1 MTVEVTEVVLDA
13 VRGRSAKLVVPAD
26 PRGGVV
32 LVPDV
37 AWAASKALTDA
48 LVESLTASGYAS
60 IALAPPSPDAL
71 AADRLTDD
79 EALALR
85 GNAIVEDLTGLAGVV
100 LGVGVGALVAADLA
114 MSGQVHGG
122 VLCGVDPLL
131 DSTLSVAWDEPT
143 ASFALA
149 DRVVAG
155 EQGAVETARDLLAG
169 LAGRRA
175 PAPLLVVAD
184 LESLPHL
191 DSQWCADP
199 TLAHEVLA
207 IAADGDL
214 AGLADSTAWN
224 TRKLAARVVRWL
236 DELPVRRLADQPRV
250 DGLLHPP
257 AAAPAD
263 ERGKVFIS
271 YTHRG
276 EAPQRAQQIAR
287 LLDAAG
293 VRNFLDR
300 NDLGVGDI
308 YGIIDRSLRQDCAG
322 GVLVATEGLQFS
334 DFVRHEELPRLLT
347 AARRQDKALEVANDL
362 KTIPEGK
369 TEPTL
374 DPDGPDRVMGLP
386 KGTLRKLTHFDFD
399 QPDDERGFL
408 RGWLKRK
415 LGHLQGEP
423 VEIDIQSYVQ
433 DDVDHNWR
441 SDLRIRTPLHLER
454 DVAATPLPNPAMTAL
469 ATAFPLVSDALHA
482 AAPSRVTITGGGHA
496 PVGLALGGVLVAT
509 KIKCPV
515 FVEDDRRQLWGPL
528 PDPDPGTSTMSA
540 SELPASAVRRLDAQ
554 AKRIA
559 AYVEISQ
566 RPNTLFEEFVG
577 GLDTPIAGALK
588 LQRVG
593 LRRVEPAEG
602 VRLADS
608 IAAEIRNFA
617 DQRGAHEIVLCGSFN
632 FPMAVMIGRLL
643 NTFGVVAYDLTKV
656 VETAADGRKQVLD
669 CWYHRVLDLSPDD
682 NQVAA
687 ANADPVPTDRPSTF
701 G

>member
-13 VRGRSAKLVVPAD
+13 VRGRSAELVVPAD

-308 YGIIDRSLRQDCAG
+308 YGIIDRSLRLDCAG

-334 DFVRHEELPRLLT
+334 DFVRNEELPRLLT

-362 KTIPEGK
+362 KAVPEGK
-369 TEPTL
+369 TELTL

-454 DVAATPLPNPAMTAL
+454 DVAAAPLPNPAMTAL

-528 PDPDPGTSTMSA
+528 RDPDPGTSTMSA
-540 SELPASAVRRLDAQ
+540 SELPASAVRHLDAQ

-588 LQRVG
+588 LQREG
-593 LRRVEPAEG
+593 PPRVEPAEG
-602 VRLADS
+602 VRLTDS
-608 IAAEIRNFA
+608 IAAAIRGFA
-617 DQRGAHEIVLCGSFN
+617 DDRDAHEIVLCGSFS

-643 NTFGVVAYDLTKV
+643 NDFGVIAYDLAKIN
-656 VETAADGRKQVLD
+656 ETAPDGSRRVVGR
-669 CWYHRVLDLSPDD
+669 WYHRVLDLSPDD

-687 ANADPVPTDRPSTF
+687 ANADPVPADRPSTF